1 MQACVADGQPLLER
15 DYNDL
20 AWYARTAGELD
31 VSVGSLHAMAASGEE
46 GGSCTTA
53 QAQGCQGLMKGV
65 RMCLGGALLS
75 AIGFALI
82 LFYFCPCV
90 KCALRLAMCDAE
102 QLERVCLQ

>member
-1 MQACVADGQPLLER
+1 
-15 DYNDL
+15 
-20 AWYARTAGELD
+20 
-31 VSVGSLHAMAASGEE
+31 
-46 GGSCTTA
+46 
-53 QAQGCQGLMKGV
+53 MKGV